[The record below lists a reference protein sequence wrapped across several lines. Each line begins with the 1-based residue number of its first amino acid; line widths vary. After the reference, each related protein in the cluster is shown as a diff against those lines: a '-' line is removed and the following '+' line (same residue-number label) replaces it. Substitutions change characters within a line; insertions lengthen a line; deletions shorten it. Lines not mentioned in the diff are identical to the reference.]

1 MSAVRSQLKDA
12 SRIVIKLGS
21 LVVTTA
27 EGEVDVASL
36 TQLAEQVCEL
46 TRAGKEV
53 VLVTSGAIRSGRNQL
68 GIRDRSLDLPAR
80 QAAAAVGQIEL
91 MWRYREIFGQFK
103 QPIAQVL
110 LTQAELSDFRRYLHL
125 RNTLTTLL
133 REYRAVPV
141 LNENDSV
148 SAEGVQIGENDRL
161 AAGVASR
168 LDADVLL
175 SLSDVAGYYDG
186 DPHHN
191 RNARLIPVVTE
202 ITPEMEARA
211 ADSAGTAGRGG
222 MRTKVESAKLAMNA
236 GVIMVIA
243 AGRERDVIRRIMAGE
258 EVGTIF
264 VPKAAKMPSR
274 KRWIAHVRVPKGK
287 LLVDA
292 GAVMALLRDGK
303 SLLPVGV
310 VDVQGDFGPG
320 DMVSVWGQG
329 TDLAREVVRG
339 LVNYSWEDLKKI
351 KGAKS
356 KDVEKLLGHRDF
368 DEAVHRDNLV
378 EMMTWESW
386 RLLLKGL
393 GDDDR
398 PR

>member
-1 MSAVRSQLKDA
+1 VSAVRSQLKDA

-133 REYRAVPV
+133 REYRVVPV

-161 AAGVASR
+161 AAVVASK

-175 SLSDVAGYYDG
+175 SLSDVAGYFDG

-191 RNARLIPVVTE
+191 HKAKLIPIVAE

-264 VPKAAKMPSR
+264 APKAAKMPSR

-292 GAVMALLRDGK
+292 GAAKALLADGK

-310 VDVQGDFGPG
+310 VTVEGDFEAGA
-320 DMVSVWGQG
+320 MVSVLVADGNER
-329 TDLAREVVRG
+329 REIARG
-339 LVNYSWEDLKKI
+339 LTNYGSADLRRI
-351 KGAKS
+351 QGCKS
-356 KDVEKLLGHRDF
+356 KDIEKLLGHRDF
-368 DEAVHRDNLV
+368 DEAIHRDNLV
-378 EMMTWESW
+378 V
-386 RLLLKGL
+386 L
-393 GDDDR
+393 
-398 PR
+398 